1 MTNNETLIQLF
12 IELAGIPGK
21 SLNEAALAAHIRRR
35 LDGLPFTVETD
46 DAGRALGGNTGNLL
60 IKPAHFDPAKPVR
73 VYMAHMDTVRDT
85 TGIGILR
92 DKGKITSDGT
102 SQLGADNRAGVAVLL
117 QLLLDVTL
125 SPPNYMVVF
134 TIAEEIG
141 LKGAELLDFGGLDV
155 EAVFVFDSS
164 RRPGAYIRTCAGKFR
179 FEARIKGRAAHSAV
193 APQEGISAIMVAAEA
208 LQGVTIGKLDE
219 MTTINVGTIH
229 GGEANNIVAPL
240 CVATGEVRSET
251 MDAVATHLDRIET
264 AFATACERHGA
275 SLEFI
280 RTKDFA
286 PFDLDPDSLL
296 VRTLEEAIHRAGAAV
311 DPLRYSGGSDANVLN
326 ERGYAAVNIGIG
338 AQKPHAD
345 DEFILEE
352 DLVTAWRIAQNLMI
366 MHSEQGQSNRF

>member
-1 MTNNETLIQLF
+1 
-12 IELAGIPGK
+12 
-21 SLNEAALAAHIRRR
+21 
-35 LDGLPFTVETD
+35 
-46 DAGRALGGNTGNLL
+46 
-60 IKPAHFDPAKPVR
+60 
-73 VYMAHMDTVRDT
+73 
-85 TGIGILR
+85 
-92 DKGKITSDGT
+92 
-102 SQLGADNRAGVAVLL
+102 
-117 QLLLDVTL
+117 
-125 SPPNYMVVF
+125 
-134 TIAEEIG
+134 
-141 LKGAELLDFGGLDV
+141 
-155 EAVFVFDSS
+155 
-164 RRPGAYIRTCAGKFR
+164 
-179 FEARIKGRAAHSAV
+179 
-193 APQEGISAIMVAAEA
+193 MVAAEA

-240 CVATGEVRSET
+240 CVVTGEVRSET

-366 MHSEQGQSNRF
+366 MHNEQGQSNQFLRDNPVSGQRRHGYPLPGDVPEVHRLPDAARSAGPADRFTSQNSRSGCLKSLHHPGVVPGTHHWQPRREKKQPDARLHCAARWPEVALTDRSHQILPGGCAWYREPGTAPLSTD

>member
-164 RRPGAYIRTCAGKFR
+164 RRPGALPSAPAPANFFVSKPVL
-179 FEARIKGRAAHSAV
+179 KGRACTQRRW
-193 APQEGISAIMVAAEA
+193 APRRGISDPLWSAAEA
-208 LQGVTIGKLDE
+208 LQAALPLGKLDE
-219 MTTINVGTIH
+219 
-229 GGEANNIVAPL
+229 
-240 CVATGEVRSET
+240 
-251 MDAVATHLDRIET
+251 D
-264 AFATACERHGA
+264 
-275 SLEFI
+275 
-280 RTKDFA
+280 
-286 PFDLDPDSLL
+286 
-296 VRTLEEAIHRAGAAV
+296 
-311 DPLRYSGGSDANVLN
+311 
-326 ERGYAAVNIGIG
+326 
-338 AQKPHAD
+338 
-345 DEFILEE
+345 
-352 DLVTAWRIAQNLMI
+352 
-366 MHSEQGQSNRF
+366 